1 MDRRESRMKD
11 MQTQTENTNYGV
23 QGPQGEDQAQ
33 MKMNDE
39 PPSAGRDQEFGKR
52 KCPEDVDEASRDFTG
67 LRLSEF
73 AQISEFFQF

>member
-11 MQTQTENTNYGV
+11 MQTQTENTNYEV

-33 MKMNDE
+33 KKMNDE
-39 PPSAGRDQEFGKR
+39 PPSAGRDQKFGKR

-73 AQISEFFQF
+73 AQII